1 MKNVKLAAP
10 AAVNT
15 GHPTKGFAELR
26 YPIEG
31 VLLVHDDEAQRL
43 KDAGQ
48 LDGDPEDVAKP
59 AVAEDKGEEPD
70 DLAPLT
76 VAELKAKALKDG
88 VPLNDATRRADV
100 IAAFVAHRASAA

>member
-1 MKNVKLAAP
+1 MKNVKLAVP

-48 LDGDPEDVAKP
+48 LDGEPEDVTEP
-59 AVAEDKGEEPD
+59 AVEEGKGEVPE
-70 DLAPLT
+70 DLASLT
-76 VAELKAKALKDG
+76 VAELKAKAVQDG
-88 VPLNDATRRADV
+88 VPLHDATRRDDV